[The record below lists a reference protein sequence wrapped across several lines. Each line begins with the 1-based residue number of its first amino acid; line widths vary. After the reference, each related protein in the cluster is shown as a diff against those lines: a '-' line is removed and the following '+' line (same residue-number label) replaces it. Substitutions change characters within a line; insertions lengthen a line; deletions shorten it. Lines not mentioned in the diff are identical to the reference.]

1 MQEQERIA
9 NEEAEKRL
17 KAALTAKREPGAT
30 ASRVASPAV
39 GNPATPESSDPKP
52 SSADEVESS
61 MDVDSA
67 VIPPPPQKDDVRL
80 IVNFLS
86 SPHEFFQG
94 IWLPELST
102 LFEDVRKIA
111 PGDAYDVIG

>member
-17 KAALTAKREPGAT
+17 KATLTAKREPGAT

-39 GNPATPESSDPKP
+39 GNSATSESADPKP
-52 SSADEVESS
+52 SSIDEVESS
-61 MDVDSA
+61 MDVDLA
-67 VIPPPPQKDDVRL
+67 PPPPKDDVCSL
-80 IVNFLS
+80 NYPFFALFTN
-86 SPHEFFQG
+86 FFQSV
-94 IWLPELST
+94 WLPELVA

-111 PGDAYDVIG
+111 PADAYDVIG

>member
-17 KAALTAKREPGAT
+17 KAALTAKREPGVT
-30 ASRVASPAV
+30 ASRVASPVV
-39 GNPATPESSDPKP
+39 GNPATPESTDPKP

-67 VIPPPPQKDDVRL
+67 VIPPPPPQRDDVRS
-80 IVNFLS
+80 IAYSSS
-86 SPHEFFQG
+86 SPHGF
-94 IWLPELST
+94 LPEHLASRT
-102 LFEDVRKIA
+102 CGLI
-111 PGDAYDVIG
+111 

>member
-39 GNPATPESSDPKP
+39 GNSVTPESTDPKP

-61 MDVDSA
+61 MDVDP
-67 VIPPPPQKDDVRL
+67 VVVLPPPPQKDDVCSFYCL
-80 IVNFLS
+80 FIV
-86 SPHEFFQG
+86 
-94 IWLPELST
+94 LPS
-102 LFEDVRKIA
+102 
-111 PGDAYDVIG
+111 

>member
-1 MQEQERIA
+1 MQEQERIT

-39 GNPATPESSDPKP
+39 GNPATPETSDPKHL
-52 SSADEVESS
+52 SADEIESS

-67 VIPPPPQKDDVRL
+67 VIPPPPPQKDDVRF
-80 IVNFLS
+80 IVYSLS
-86 SPHEFFQG
+86 SAHEF
-94 IWLPELST
+94 LLEHL
-102 LFEDVRKIA
+102 A
-111 PGDAYDVIG
+111 PRACGLV